1 MIKTVLLRIW
11 AAIKVFA
18 SERLG
23 VRTWEDARN
32 LAHIASPY
40 LVTALVSWNLL
51 QEDHAKLIVAFV
63 LSVLSPALA
72 FFNTRDGFRRWV
84 YGVLPPLQALIVGF
98 GWLTD
103 NQVTP
108 LMTVI
113 VALLGGLLASTNTPT
128 SIGPN
133 DRRNT

>member
-1 MIKTVLLRIW
+1 MIKSVLLRIW

-32 LAHIASPY
+32 LAHIVSPY

-51 QEDHAKLIVAFV
+51 AEDHAKLIVALV

-84 YGVLPPLQALIVGF
+84 YGILPPLQALIVGF
-98 GWLTD
+98 GWFTD

-108 LMTVI
+108 LMTIV

-128 SIGPN
+128 SVGPN
-133 DRRNT
+133 DRRTP